1 MPLQHQI
8 QHKLH
13 LASKNYEKVFF
24 IFDSFSFLFVSSYLG
39 LQALAK
45 FPKPVLCSAMAY
57 VCTYNNLEICL
68 PNRGYEKRG
77 EDCKEERL
85 IHWRKAK

>member
-1 MPLQHQI
+1 M
-8 QHKLH
+8 K
-13 LASKNYEKVFF
+13 KFF
-24 IFDSFSFLFVSSYLG
+24 HFRFFLFFLLVPNPNYLE

-57 VCTYNNLEICL
+57 VCTYDNLEICL